1 MSNESSAEL
10 LCLWIHETF
19 FFQAMRNLKI
29 QLKLLFEKILF
40 RNMHRHCIICTG
52 SYKKGICSQIHIIST
67 VWGKVEIVACGDD
80 QLRLG
85 FYVSQLLTL
94 PFNSERVISISDLTD
109 PYILIKLRDLNLLTI
124 VMPFFPSKKWNVC
137 RKFTFST

>member
-1 MSNESSAEL
+1 
-10 LCLWIHETF
+10 
-19 FFQAMRNLKI
+19 
-29 QLKLLFEKILF
+29 
-40 RNMHRHCIICTG
+40 MHRHCIICTG

-109 PYILIKLRDLNLLTI
+109 PYILIEIAGFESSDDCDAL
-124 VMPFFPSKKWNVC
+124 FPIKEMKCLS
-137 RKFTFST
+137 